1 MRFYRLMGSD
11 FQILDGEKITHVPLP
26 GPLAPGVY
34 AHLVGGE
41 RYAAIGNS
49 RATAEGLRYVPE
61 EAHGLWL
68 YDQQEGQ
75 LLTVPIKVT
84 KEDCFTADSIMGPG
98 NTLYFSDGNSFWRW
112 RLGERQGEKLVR
124 FQQAKGAPMD
134 WGSVRRVGTCLTIN
148 TAPKTRCC
156 TYMIWIPERFGY
168 EMLHLS
174 LPWLVKQAVVYTK
187 SSG

>member
-98 NTLYFSDGNSFWRW
+98 NTLYFSDGNSFRP
-112 RLGERQGEKLVR
+112 
-124 FQQAKGAPMD
+124 KGPLWD

-148 TAPKTRCC
+148 TAPETRCC
-156 TYMIWIPERFGY
+156 TYMIWIPERFGIRNAPSFITIGW
-168 EMLHLS
+168 M
-174 LPWLVKQAVVYTK
+174 KQAWYIPSQV
-187 SSG
+187 G

>member
-98 NTLYFSDGNSFWRW
+98 NTLYFSDGNSFGDWGSGRGRSW
-112 RLGERQGEKLVR
+112 FAFNRP
-124 FQQAKGAPMD
+124 KGPLWD

-148 TAPKTRCC
+148 TAPETRCC
-156 TYMIWIPERFGY
+156 TYMIWIPERFGIRNAPSFITIGW
-168 EMLHLS
+168 M
-174 LPWLVKQAVVYTK
+174 KQAWYIPSQV
-187 SSG
+187 G